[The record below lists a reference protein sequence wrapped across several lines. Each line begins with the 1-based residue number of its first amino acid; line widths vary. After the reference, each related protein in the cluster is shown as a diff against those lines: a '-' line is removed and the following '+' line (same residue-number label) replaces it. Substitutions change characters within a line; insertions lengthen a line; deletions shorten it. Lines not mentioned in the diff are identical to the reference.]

1 MEASL
6 FTVPLSVPLEYFPMV
21 NDMVRMTAIQVV
33 AQLLFAAANP
43 NEPMGVVFLQTIV
56 FVLIG
61 VAVYWLIVRKVFT
74 FMPTPSVV
82 SASVD
87 ASAAGVDAALPPPP
101 PPAVTAV
108 SPPPAVTAVSPPPAA
123 TAVSPPPAVTAV
135 SPPPSHAA
143 PAPAAADGAPV
154 AAVAQGAAPAVTVT
168 AAAPTM

>member
-87 ASAAGVDAALPPPP
+87 ASAAGVDASAAGVNAALPPP
-101 PPAVTAV
+101 
-108 SPPPAVTAVSPPPAA
+108 
-123 TAVSPPPAVTAV
+123 PPPAVTAV